1 MYRQKLLFN
10 DTSEEIYDSHLVS
23 ITSVLLII
31 IPKEKMMT
39 TEQLS
44 IIEISIIGL
53 TFLATVF
60 SGIINFLYTRDVNN
74 KQMSQ
79 ERELSLLNY
88 YDKKYNSLYKIM
100 LIYRENDI
108 NKQDTINSIKLGY
121 DYHSIYDGNGLKN
134 EYVNELVSTFKN
146 SEYIFDIDIIKAFDV
161 YLNDFYDGVRDRYEQ
176 EESNPEIARENESF
190 YFYEFDNEREFYN
203 LIEEKMNLYTEK
215 LN

>member
-1 MYRQKLLFN
+1 
-10 DTSEEIYDSHLVS
+10 
-23 ITSVLLII
+23 
-31 IPKEKMMT
+31 MT
-39 TEQLS
+39 TELLS

-53 TFLATVF
+53 TFLATVI
-60 SGIINFLYTRDVNN
+60 SGISNFLYTRHVNN